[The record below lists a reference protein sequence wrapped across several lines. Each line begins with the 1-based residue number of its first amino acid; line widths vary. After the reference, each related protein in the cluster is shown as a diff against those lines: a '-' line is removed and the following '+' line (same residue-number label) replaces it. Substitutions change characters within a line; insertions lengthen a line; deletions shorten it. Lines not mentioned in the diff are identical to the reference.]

1 MKIERILG
9 LERSSR
15 PYDLLEIGCGSG
27 WISHY
32 FATHPEIP
40 FRVMAVDVHDSR
52 VVHEGYEYVPVYGVD
67 LPFPEASFD
76 VVISNHVIEH
86 VGDRDAQLAHLREIG
101 RVLRPG
107 GVGYLAVPNRWM
119 ITEPHYRLKFL
130 SWLPRP
136 WRSPYLRWM
145 GKGEFYDCEPL
156 QVGELEDL
164 LDRAG
169 LGYRNACIEG
179 MRLTCEMEMPDHLLT
194 KMLRRVPDSALR
206 VMVPVIPTLIYR
218 VGCC

>member
-1 MKIERILG
+1 MTTGGSVRLPHAALDQASRRLKAMKIERILG

-86 VGDRDAQLAHLREIG
+86 VG
-101 RVLRPG
+101 
-107 GVGYLAVPNRWM
+107 
-119 ITEPHYRLKFL
+119 IT
-130 SWLPRP
+130 
-136 WRSPYLRWM
+136 
-145 GKGEFYDCEPL
+145 DCP
-156 QVGELEDL
+156 
-164 LDRAG
+164 
-169 LGYRNACIEG
+169 
-179 MRLTCEMEMPDHLLT
+179 
-194 KMLRRVPDSALR
+194 
-206 VMVPVIPTLIYR
+206 
-218 VGCC
+218 